1 MRRSLLNKQ
10 PDADILHL
18 PNNKRAYCTACSVPN
33 QSFARSRRTG
43 GLRQTPSRSEEAAS
57 CIETQE
63 ETGYMK
69 VYRAEQIRNVALI
82 SHVGAGKTSL
92 VDAALFDSGAVT
104 RQGRVDDGTSISDYD
119 PDELKR
125 RMSLNAKVLPVEWK
139 EHKINFIDTP
149 GYADFVGEVKAGLR
163 VADAALVVVTAEKGV
178 EVGTELTWQYADE
191 RNLPRMVLVNKLDR
205 ENTSFDNAL
214 ESLRNQFGL
223 KVVPLQLPIGEQA
236 NFKGVIDLVTQKAY
250 TFEGGNKVQEV
261 PIPADMQDRISTYRE
276 QLIESAVESDD
287 TIMEKFLEGEELTDE
302 EILSVVK
309 EGTRTGQL
317 IPVLCGSTAKNIGVQ
332 TLLDAIVDYL
342 PSAADTVPE
351 DTKAFGDTLSMFVF
365 KTAAAQVGTISHFRV
380 YTGSLKPDMHVF
392 NLQTKADERIGQ
404 IMIPR
409 GKMQENATEV
419 PAGDFGAV
427 AKLSNT
433 HTGDTLSTSKDASP
447 LEPINFPEP
456 TYTVA
461 VFPKSKADLDKMSNA
476 LARVVEEDRTLRVTR
491 DPETAD
497 VLLSGLGESHLQIVI
512 EGIKRKYGVD
522 LEAREPRISY
532 RETIR
537 KKARANGRHKR
548 QSGGHG
554 QFGDVWLEIEPLPMD
569 SPETFVFEDRIVGG
583 VVPGQ
588 FIPGVEK
595 GVRDSL
601 KRGFISGNPMVY
613 VKVALVDGKYH
624 PVDSSAQ
631 SFEIAASLGMQEAVP
646 LASPTILEPIMTV
659 TITVPEANMGD
670 IMSDINTKRGRV
682 LGMTPLGNGMQQI
695 TANVPQAEMLH
706 YATDLRSI
714 TQGRG
719 SFKMEF
725 YQYEEVPAN
734 IQQEII
740 ARYKKSQE
748 AEK

>member
-1 MRRSLLNKQ
+1 
-10 PDADILHL
+10 
-18 PNNKRAYCTACSVPN
+18 
-33 QSFARSRRTG
+33 
-43 GLRQTPSRSEEAAS
+43 
-57 CIETQE
+57 
-63 ETGYMK
+63 MK
-69 VYRAEQIRNVALI
+69 VYTAEHIRNVALI

-92 VDAALFDSGAVT
+92 IDAALYDSGAVT
-104 RQGRVDDGTSISDYD
+104 RQGKVDDGSSVADYD
-119 PDELKR
+119 SDELKR
-125 RMSLNAKVLPVEWK
+125 RMTLHAKVLPVEWK
-139 EHKINFIDTP
+139 DAKINCIDTP
-149 GYADFVGEVKAGLR
+149 GYADFVGEVKAALR

-191 RNLPRMVLVNKLDR
+191 RKLPRIVLVNKLDR

-214 ESLRNQFGL
+214 ESLRSQFGL

-236 NFKGVIDLVTQKAY
+236 GFRGVIDLVTQKAY

-261 PIPADMQDRISTYRE
+261 SIPADLKDRINTYRE

-287 TIMEKFLEGEELTDE
+287 AIMEKFLEGEELSDE

-309 EGTRTGQL
+309 LGTRTGQL
-317 IPVLCGSTAKNIGVQ
+317 IPVLCGAGSKNIGVQ
-332 TLLDAIVDYL
+332 ALLDAIVDYL
-342 PSAADTVPE
+342 PSAADTMP
-351 DTKAFGDTLSMFVF
+351 DDAKAFGSNTSVFVF
-365 KTAAAQVGTISHFRV
+365 KTMAAQVGTISNFRV
-380 YTGSLKPDMHVF
+380 YSGALKSDSHLT

-404 IMIPR
+404 IIIQR
-409 GKMQENATEV
+409 GKNQENAAEIS
-419 PAGDFGAV
+419 AGDFGAV

-433 HTGDTLSTSKDASP
+433 HTGDTLSSSKDASP
-447 LEPINFPEP
+447 LNPINFPEP
-456 TYTVA
+456 SFTVA

-476 LARVVEEDRTLRVTR
+476 LARAVEEDRTLRVSR
-491 DPETAD
+491 DPQTAE
-497 VLLSGLGESHLQIVI
+497 VLISGTGESHLQITLESV
-512 EGIKRKYGVD
+512 KRKYGVD
-522 LEAREPRISY
+522 LEARDPRVSY

-554 QFGDVWLEIEPLPMD
+554 QFGDVWLEIEPLPMGGE
-569 SPETFVFEDRIVGG
+569 ETFVFEDKIVGG

-588 FIPGVEK
+588 YIPGVEK
-595 GVRDSL
+595 GVRESL

-646 LASPTILEPIMTV
+646 VAGPTILEPVMTV
-659 TITVPEANMGD
+659 TITVPESFMGD

-682 LGMTPLGNGMQQI
+682 LGMQSLGNGQQQI
-695 TANVPQAEMLH
+695 TANIPQAELLH

-719 SFKMEF
+719 SFNMEF

-740 ARYKKSQE
+740 TKHKKAQE

>member
-1 MRRSLLNKQ
+1 
-10 PDADILHL
+10 
-18 PNNKRAYCTACSVPN
+18 
-33 QSFARSRRTG
+33 
-43 GLRQTPSRSEEAAS
+43 
-57 CIETQE
+57 
-63 ETGYMK
+63 MK

-92 VDAALFDSGAVT
+92 VDAALYDSGAAT
-104 RQGRVDDGTSISDYD
+104 RQGKIDEGSSVADYD

-125 RMSLNAKVLPVEWK
+125 GMTLHAKSIPVEWK
-139 EHKINFIDTP
+139 NTKINFIDTP

-191 RNLPRMVLVNKLDR
+191 RNLPRMVLINKLDR

-214 ESLRNQFGL
+214 KSLRDRFGL
-223 KVVPLQLPIGEQA
+223 KVVPLQIPIGEQSG
-236 NFKGVIDLVTQKAY
+236 FRGVVDLVSQKGF

-261 PIPADMQDRISTYRE
+261 AIPGELKENISSYRE

-287 TIMEKFLEGEELTDE
+287 AMMEKFLEGEELSDE
-302 EILSVVK
+302 EVLSVVK
-309 EGTRTGQL
+309 MGTRSGQL
-317 IPVLCGSTAKNIGVQ
+317 IPVLCGAGSKNIGVQ

-342 PSAADTVPE
+342 PDAAEVVPE
-351 DTKAFGDTLSMFVF
+351 NAKEFGNNLSMFVF
-365 KTAAAQVGTISHFRV
+365 KTAAAQVGTISTFRV
-380 YTGSLKPDMHVF
+380 YSGTLKPDTHVY
-392 NLQTKADERIGQ
+392 NVQTKADERIGQ
-404 IMIPR
+404 LITPR
-409 GKMQENATEV
+409 GKTQEPATEI
-419 PAGDFGAV
+419 PAGDIGAV

-433 HTGDTLSTSKDASP
+433 HTGDTLVGSKDVTAT
-447 LEPINFPEP
+447 LAPINFPEP
-456 TYTVA
+456 CYTVA
-461 VFPKSKADLDKMSNA
+461 VFPKSQADLDKMSNA
-476 LARVVEEDRTLRVTR
+476 LSRVVEEDRTLRVAR
-491 DPETAD
+491 DPETAE
-497 VLLSGLGESHLQIVI
+497 VLLSGMGESHIQITV
-512 EGIKRKYGVD
+512 EAIKRKYGVD
-522 LEAREPRISY
+522 LEVRDPRISY

-554 QFGDVWLEIEPLPMD
+554 QFGDVWLEIEPLP
-569 SPETFVFEDRIVGG
+569 SGGEETFVFEDKIVGG

-588 FIPGVEK
+588 YIPGVEK

-601 KRGFISGNPMVY
+601 KRGFVSGNPMVY

-646 LASPTILEPIMTV
+646 QASPTILEPVMTV
-659 TITVPEANMGD
+659 TITVPESNMGD
-670 IMSDINTKRGRV
+670 VMSDINTKRGRV
-682 LGMTPLGNGMQQI
+682 LGMTPVGEGMQQI

-719 SFKMEF
+719 SFTMEF

-734 IQQEII
+734 VQQEII
-740 ARYKKSQE
+740 AQHKKAVE
-748 AEK
+748 AKK

>member
-1 MRRSLLNKQ
+1 
-10 PDADILHL
+10 
-18 PNNKRAYCTACSVPN
+18 
-33 QSFARSRRTG
+33 
-43 GLRQTPSRSEEAAS
+43 
-57 CIETQE
+57 
-63 ETGYMK
+63 MK

-92 VDAALFDSGAVT
+92 VDAALYDSGAAT
-104 RQGRVDDGTSISDYD
+104 RQGKVDEGSSVADYD

-125 RMSLNAKVLPVEWK
+125 SMTLHAKAIPVEWK
-139 EHKINFIDTP
+139 NTKINFIDTP

-178 EVGTELTWQYADE
+178 EVGTELTWQYSDE
-191 RNLPRMVLVNKLDR
+191 RNLPRMVLINKLDR

-214 ESLRNQFGL
+214 KSLRDRFGL
-223 KVVPLQLPIGEQA
+223 KVVPLQIPIGEQSG
-236 NFKGVIDLVTQKAY
+236 FRGVVDLVSQKGF

-261 PIPADMQDRISTYRE
+261 AIPAELKENISSYRE

-287 TIMEKFLEGEELTDE
+287 AMMEKFLEGEELSDE
-302 EILSVVK
+302 EVLSVVK
-309 EGTRTGQL
+309 KGTRSGQL
-317 IPVLCGSTAKNIGVQ
+317 IPVLCGAGSKNIGVQ

-342 PSAADTVPE
+342 PDAAETVPE
-351 DTKAFGDTLSMFVF
+351 DAKEFGNNLSMFVF
-365 KTAAAQVGTISHFRV
+365 KTAAAQVGTISTFRV
-380 YTGSLKPDMHVF
+380 YTGTLKPDTHVY
-392 NLQTKADERIGQ
+392 NVQTKADERIGQ
-404 IMIPR
+404 LITPR
-409 GKMQENATEV
+409 GKTQEPATEI
-419 PAGDFGAV
+419 PAGDIGAV

-433 HTGDTLSTSKDASP
+433 HTGDTLAGSKDVTTT
-447 LEPINFPEP
+447 LTPINFPEP
-456 TYTVA
+456 CYTVA
-461 VFPKSKADLDKMSNA
+461 VFPKSQADLDKMGNA
-476 LARVVEEDRTLRVTR
+476 LTRVVEEDRTLRVSR
-491 DPETAD
+491 DPETAE
-497 VLLSGLGESHLQIVI
+497 VLLSGMGESHLQITI

-522 LEAREPRISY
+522 LEVRDPRISY

-554 QFGDVWLEIEPLPMD
+554 QFGDVWLEIEPLPAGGE
-569 SPETFVFEDRIVGG
+569 ETFVFEDKIVGG

-588 FIPGVEK
+588 YIPGVEK
-595 GVRDSL
+595 GVRESL
-601 KRGFISGNPMVY
+601 KRGFVSGNPMVY

-646 LASPTILEPIMTV
+646 QASPTLLEPVMTV
-659 TITVPEANMGD
+659 TITVPESNMGD
-670 IMSDINTKRGRV
+670 VMSDINTKRGRV
-682 LGMTPLGNGMQQI
+682 LGMALVGDGMQQI

-734 IQQEII
+734 VQQEII
-740 ARYKKSQE
+740 AQHKKAAE
-748 AEK
+748 AKK

>member
-1 MRRSLLNKQ
+1 
-10 PDADILHL
+10 
-18 PNNKRAYCTACSVPN
+18 
-33 QSFARSRRTG
+33 
-43 GLRQTPSRSEEAAS
+43 
-57 CIETQE
+57 
-63 ETGYMK
+63 MK

-104 RQGRVDDGTSISDYD
+104 RQGKVDEGSSVSDYD
-119 PDELKR
+119 PDEVKR

-139 EHKINFIDTP
+139 NCKINFIDTP
-149 GYADFVGEVKAGLR
+149 GYADFSGEVKAGLR

-205 ENTSFDNAL
+205 ENTSFDQAL
-214 ESLRNQFGL
+214 ESLRKRFGL
-223 KVVPLQLPIGEQA
+223 KVVPLQLPIGEQSG
-236 NFKGVIDLVTQKAY
+236 FKGVVDLVSQKGY
-250 TFEGGNKVQEV
+250 TFEGGTKVQEV
-261 PIPADMQDRISTYRE
+261 PVPAELKDRISSYRE

-287 TIMEKFLEGEELTDE
+287 TVMEKFLEGEELSDE

-309 EGTRTGQL
+309 KGTRSGQL
-317 IPVLCGSTAKNIGVQ
+317 IPVLCSAASKNIAVQ
-332 TLLDAIVDYL
+332 TVLDAIVDYL
-342 PSAADTVPE
+342 PNAAESVPE
-351 DTKAFGDTLSMFVF
+351 DAEALGNNLSMFVF
-365 KTAAAQVGTISHFRV
+365 KTAAAQVGTISTFRI
-380 YTGSLKPDMHVF
+380 YSGALKPDTHVF
-392 NLQTKADERIGQ
+392 NVQTKADERIGQ
-404 IMIPR
+404 LITPR
-409 GKMQENATEV
+409 GKTQENATEI
-419 PAGDFGAV
+419 PGGDIGAV
-427 AKLSNT
+427 AKLSNS
-433 HTGDTLSTSKDASP
+433 HTGDTLTSSKDAITT
-447 LEPINFPEP
+447 LAPINFPDP
-456 TYTVA
+456 CFTVA

-491 DPETAD
+491 DPQTAE
-497 VLLSGLGESHLQIVI
+497 VLLSGMGESHIQIVV
-512 EGIKRKYGVD
+512 EGIKRKHGVD
-522 LEAREPRISY
+522 LEVRDPRISY

-554 QFGDVWLEIEPLPMD
+554 QFGDVWLEIEPLPMG
-569 SPETFVFEDRIVGG
+569 SEETFVFEDKIVGG

-588 FIPGVEK
+588 YIPGVEK

-646 LASPTILEPIMTV
+646 QASPTILEPVMTV
-659 TITVPEANMGD
+659 TITVPENNMGD
-670 IMSDINTKRGRV
+670 VMSDLNTKRGRV
-682 LGMTPLGNGMQQI
+682 LGMTPLGNGLQQI
-695 TANVPQAEMLH
+695 TANVPQAETLH

-719 SFKMEF
+719 SFTMEF

-740 ARYKKSQE
+740 AQHKK
-748 AEK
+748 AESEK